1 MESSSGKEKK
11 FLFLGALFILT
22 GILFNEWIL
31 AALLSSDGSIA
42 ITKRVAIW
50 IFDVVMIAA
59 GIITIKKRAFDLRR
73 VGYSFITLV
82 ILLLVIEL
90 GLHIANFILHDGE
103 SKELKDKRYLLSPY
117 EGKEWAKDLFIETEE
132 LSGEYKEFRGW
143 GKKEYHGKY
152 INIDSNGVRKT
163 WNPEDIYGEKYRT
176 LYVFGPSNIWGFGAR
191 DDYTIPS
198 YISRKLNSEGYKFRV
213 YNYGEWGYAFN
224 QELVYLIMLLRD
236 GHRPDYVFFY
246 GWADI
251 YNAYQAG
258 KPGTL
263 HFSFSIRTRMKELSD
278 MQQIWLGVT
287 NILDRYSMIYKEL
300 MKWNK
305 KLDPPESQFFEVA
318 HSYSDDELKALVDD
332 TVDYSSGSYELLDK
346 LSKDYGFKYMLFW
359 MPMIFTEDKL
369 TEEEARVDV
378 RLQDE
383 ALTRIYRFADEA
395 YRTGL
400 FPHFY
405 NVTDALKGRTKTY
418 YIDIGHLS
426 EEGNAVVADRVFS
439 IFKKEYLIN
448 E

>member
-1 MESSSGKEKK
+1 MKKTIYVFILLVVVIGILEAGLQVANLIISSGEEENTGDK
-11 FLFLGALFILT
+11 F
-22 GILFNEWIL
+22 
-31 AALLSSDGSIA
+31 
-42 ITKRVAIW
+42 
-50 IFDVVMIAA
+50 
-59 GIITIKKRAFDLRR
+59 
-73 VGYSFITLV
+73 
-82 ILLLVIEL
+82 
-90 GLHIANFILHDGE
+90 
-103 SKELKDKRYLLSPY
+103 YLLSPY
-117 EGKEWAKDLFIETEE
+117 KGKKWARELYKEYDDLA
-132 LSGEYKEFRGW
+132 GEYKEFRGW
-143 GKKEYHGKY
+143 GKKEYNGKY
-152 INIDSNGVRKT
+152 VKIDADGVRKT
-163 WNPEDIYGEKYRT
+163 WNPSFAGDEKPET
-176 LYVFGPSNIWGFGAR
+176 LYIFGPSNIWGFGAR

-236 GHRPDYVFFY
+236 GYRPDYVFFY

-251 YNAYQAG
+251 YNAYQVG

-263 HFSFSIRTRMKELSD
+263 HWSFSIRSRMKEYSPWEHLSV
-278 MQQIWLGVT
+278 GVKSV
-287 NILDRYSMIYKEL
+287 LRKYSMLYKEL
-300 MKWNK
+300 VKIK
-305 KLDPPESQFFEVA
+305 KKFSPPESQFLEAA

-369 TEEEARVDV
+369 TEEEASVDV

-383 ALTRIYRFADEA
+383 ALTGIYRFADEA

-405 NVTDALKGRTKTY
+405 NVTDVLKGRTKTY

-426 EEGNAVVADRVFS
+426 EEGNAVVADRIFS